1 MGKWDAP
8 AIQAALAAG
17 GATYISND
25 GKPSAETQASNVE
38 NLISQGANVLIN
50 LARDGTAIKIGCGRD
65 RAWCHGQLMTG

>member
-1 MGKWDAP
+1 MGKWDTP

-17 GATYISND
+17 GATYVLND

-50 LARDGTAIKIGCGRD
+50 LARMALRSRSVAFAI
-65 RAWCHGQLMTG
+65 AHGVTVS